1 MTSINDLGIYA
12 IEELVRQ
19 GQVPVALIT
28 VKDRANLY
36 MDITD
41 FTEVCRKHNIPLLK
55 MSDINSKETVK
66 MIADLKP
73 DLGLCMGWNQ
83 VLHNAVL
90 KIPPYGWMVSHPTR
104 LPAKGAVIDPE
115 VNCRGGNEPDQ
126 YTIICGFKKTA
137 LTLFWCARQVD
148 VGDIFAQQDFD
159 IDVEHETGYTII
171 DKIGKALQQIIREKF
186 PLILQGKAPRI
197 PQDPNIPNKQP
208 YMPPI
213 DPNSLVLDPNKP
225 IKELYALIR
234 ANYYPYPNAFFMLGG
249 QRVYVSAARVE
260 NGKWTELKVRVG
272 GSQYEHD
279 SYLSWNKAMA
289 KSGK

>member
-19 GQVPVALIT
+19 GNTPVALIT
-28 VKDRANLY
+28 VKERANLY

-41 FTEVCRKHNIPLLK
+41 FTHICKRYMIPLLK

-83 VLHNAVL
+83 VLHNAIL
-90 KIPPYGWMVSHPTR
+90 KVPPLGWMVSHPTR
-104 LPAKGAVIDPE
+104 LPAKGGIVEPT

-126 YTIICGFKKTA
+126 YTIIGGYKKTA
-137 LTLFWCARQVD
+137 LTLFWCARKVD

-159 IDVEHETGYTII
+159 IDEHENGKTII
-171 DKIGKALQQIIREKF
+171 EKIGWALQKIIREKF
-186 PLILQGKAPRI
+186 PLIAQGKAPRI
-197 PQDPNIPNKQP
+197 PQDQNHPNKQP

-225 IKELYALIR
+225 IEELYALIR

-249 QRVYVSAARVE
+249 QRVYVSSARVE
-260 NGKWTELKVRVG
+260 NGKWTELNVRVG